1 MSRTPP
7 PATTPS
13 FEKSAKPL
21 LLTLK
26 PSRTFRLFLFVLHGL
41 CIAALFIAAIPVGVK
56 LLLAIVIVASLVYHL
71 KQQAIAPQ
79 LIWRNANRWF
89 VDDEQ
94 AAVEL
99 SSINFFSQW
108 LVIISLSEG
117 KDGARKKGSAAVFGR
132 FNRTRKFI
140 IPFDSLTKESF
151 RLLRVRLRIEGYELL
166 NPPAETIR

>member
-1 MSRTPP
+1 M
-7 PATTPS
+7 
-13 FEKSAKPL
+13 
-21 LLTLK
+21 
-26 PSRTFRLFLFVLHGL
+26 FVLHGL
-41 CIAALFIAAIPVGVK
+41 CIAALFIAAIPVWVK
-56 LLLAIVIVASLVYHL
+56 LLLAIVIAASLVYHL

>member
-26 PSRTFRLFLFVLHGL
+26 PSRSYQLFLFLLHSL
-41 CIAALFIAAIPVGVK
+41 CVAALFIAAIAVWIK
-56 LLLAIVIVASLVYHL
+56 LLLMIAVIASFLFHF
-71 KQQAIAPQ
+71 KQHTNTPQ
-79 LIWRNANRWF
+79 LVWRNANRWF
-89 VDDEQ
+89 VNDEQ
-94 AAVEL
+94 SAVEL

-108 LVIISLSEG
+108 LVIISLSREKESTAG
-117 KDGARKKGSAAVFGR
+117 LSGQFT
-132 FNRTRKFI
+132 RTRKFV
-140 IPFDSLTKESF
+140 IPFDSLNKESF

-166 NPPAETIR
+166 NPPAETIK